1 MPLRWLCYYRNSTN
15 VIKFLIYRISLTR
28 LLNIKL
34 LRGSAHGVSST
45 TKACIRNTDRPNLHS
60 FITLQATQH
69 HQSIGKIQSMLKDVF
84 QIHFSTGAIST
95 AHGDKSQIILLIP
108 IKISITKWKRLN
120 WLWPM
125 KPLINAKMIND
136 ECGLTSA
143 RGWIFPS

>member
-15 VIKFLIYRISLTR
+15 GIKFLIYRISLTR

-95 AHGDKSQIILLIP
+95 AHGRVTDYLADTHKNIHNKVKAPKLIMADETSHQRQNDK
-108 IKISITKWKRLN
+108 R
-120 WLWPM
+120 
-125 KPLINAKMIND
+125 
-136 ECGLTSA
+136 
-143 RGWIFPS
+143 

>member
-1 MPLRWLCYYRNSTN
+1 MSNTYQVRRAIAVVVLLQKLCKRNQVFDLPN
-15 VIKFLIYRISLTR
+15 ISY
-28 LLNIKL
+28 IKL

-95 AHGDKSQIILLIP
+95 AHGRVTDYLVDTHKNIHNKVKAPKLIMADETSHQRQNDK
-108 IKISITKWKRLN
+108 R
-120 WLWPM
+120 
-125 KPLINAKMIND
+125 
-136 ECGLTSA
+136 
-143 RGWIFPS
+143 